1 MKLIRVFR
9 RSTLRRWG
17 SAFALL
23 CLGAALALQGVAVAP
38 PRFEIVATPG
48 SQTDKELA
56 VFARETGPQR
66 IVPAVYSWT
75 LDPGGR
81 LVLQKPDATNY
92 AYDASKW
99 ITASFD
105 PFTLQPDEPVTV
117 KFSVSVPPDGTLQ
130 GSYRAALAFTTE
142 PKPGEYKGFA
152 VMVNT
157 RAVVVVYVTI
167 QGTEQPAAE
176 LQGITVVTGEE
187 DGKRFLVADVVN
199 KGNVYLRLNGELRFV
214 NTKGEVIKR
223 TPLPE
228 RVLLREGLV
237 RYELPIPPDLP
248 EDTVLA
254 AIEIQPQG
262 PAGGYG
268 GPPLYGE
275 VGIR

>member
-1 MKLIRVFR
+1 
-9 RSTLRRWG
+9 
-17 SAFALL
+17 
-23 CLGAALALQGVAVAP
+23 
-38 PRFEIVATPG
+38 
-48 SQTDKELA
+48 
-56 VFARETGPQR
+56 
-66 IVPAVYSWT
+66 
-75 LDPGGR
+75 
-81 LVLQKPDATNY
+81 VLQEPDATNY

-99 ITASFD
+99 ITASYD

-176 LQGITVVTGEE
+176 LQGITAVTGEE
-187 DGKRFLVADVVN
+187 GGKRFLVADVVN

-262 PAGGYG
+262 PAGELVLLQLKHHEH
-268 GPPLYGE
+268 GPRRTGFHAVRKRHALCCFAGDYRCSRRRNDRERP
-275 VGIR
+275 